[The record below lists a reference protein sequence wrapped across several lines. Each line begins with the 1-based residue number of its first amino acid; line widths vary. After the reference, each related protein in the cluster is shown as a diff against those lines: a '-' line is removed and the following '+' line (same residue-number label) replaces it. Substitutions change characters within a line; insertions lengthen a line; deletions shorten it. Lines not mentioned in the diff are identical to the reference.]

1 MKVITKMNIVLL
13 MLLMAFTNISAQINL
28 DIKDCAQSDVDYIVK
43 INVDFEGRKFV
54 PAYTPDICSG
64 DPIGL
69 EYTAYHEHTVKG
81 PIERIEIPE
90 VCRGAGIDYG
100 NIEIKFTR
108 PDGSQATEG
117 RAAGNSIEDKYALNG
132 SHHKVLSARIVSIKR
147 VDGVEESDCVYGG
160 PEPQFP
166 GRPECSKNCIRYRT
180 NFGEDSWK
188 TICVNDSEENIGGAI
203 PRVVQKLK
211 DGYYVFDLYIA
222 DRDGNEI
229 LAGKDLSRFPE
240 AQIGYT
246 NGGNVETG
254 CVGWQNL
261 SIITLTDEAGDR
273 LRAGGCT
280 FIKEGPG
287 TNAGKIFCSRCEPG
301 QQLIIEKVLNEGVF
315 LISGVVL
322 LSFGKNT
329 IGSGI
334 TKIGAGASVTRVI
347 SGIPKNI
354 SENICQDYTAPTG
367 KSANTPEEGKSE
379 SNVLD
384 FNLFITPNP
393 AKDHVYLHYQF
404 LKNKSFT
411 VFVSDLQGRQVVHKN
426 YGQKDSKM
434 HKEYIDISHL
444 SPGIYILGLDQGN
457 GNTKQTKFVV
467 Q

>member
-1 MKVITKMNIVLL
+1 MKYLINIKFTLCLL
-13 MLLMAFTNISAQINL
+13 CCLSLHNLSAQVEL
-28 DIKDCAQSDVDYIVK
+28 DLKGCGQSSAKYLVK
-43 INVDFEGRKFV
+43 VNVDAL
-54 PAYTPDICSG
+54 AYAWNTLCPTSANE
-64 DPIGL
+64 PSVL
-69 EYTAYHEHTVKG
+69 FSYTKYSEKEIDG
-81 PIERIEIPE
+81 PIEKIEYIEQCVGGNWFWGP
-90 VCRGAGIDYG
+90 GGIKVTHNG
-100 NIEIKFTR
+100 
-108 PDGSQATEG
+108 G
-117 RAAGNSIEDKYALNG
+117 RETFLRSVGNSIDNDRLNNHNNA
-132 SHHKVLSARIVSIKR
+132 SISSKIVSIKR

-188 TICVNDSEENIGGAI
+188 TICVNNSEENIGGAI

-246 NGGNVETG
+246 NGSNAETG

-367 KSANTPEEGKSE
+367 KSVNTPEENKSE

-384 FNLFITPNP
+384 FNLFVTPNP
-393 AKDHVYLHYQF
+393 AKDHIYLHYQF

-457 GNTKQTKFVV
+457 GNIKQTKFVV